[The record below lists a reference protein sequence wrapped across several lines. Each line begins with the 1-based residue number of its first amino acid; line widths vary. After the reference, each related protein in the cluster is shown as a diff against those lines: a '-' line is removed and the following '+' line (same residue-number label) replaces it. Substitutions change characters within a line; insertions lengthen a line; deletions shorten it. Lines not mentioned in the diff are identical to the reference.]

1 MDDALLA
8 KAIERFQR
16 HLDGVGDRWSAPTPC
31 ADWDVRTLANHV
43 VGELLWV
50 PPLLEGATIAEV
62 GDRFDGDVLGADP
75 QTTGREAAAGFL
87 AAAATP
93 GARERTVH
101 LSFGD
106 FPGGEYLGQVGSDVV
121 IHTWDLARA
130 LGDDDRLDP
139 DTLAFVDGFLTPQ
152 IDAWRAGGAFG
163 PAVPTSAP
171 VGSQERLL
179 AETGRDPGWERP
191 GS

>member
-8 KAIERFQR
+8 KAIERFQA
-16 HLDGVGDRWSAPTPC
+16 HLEGVGDRWSAPTPC

-62 GDRFDGDVLGADP
+62 GDRLEGDVLGSDP
-75 QTTGREAAAGFL
+75 AATGRAAGDAL
-87 AAAATP
+87 RAAAAAP
-93 GARERTVH
+93 GAQDRTVH

-106 FPGGEYLGQVGSDVV
+106 FPGQEYLGQVASDVV

-130 LGDDDRLDP
+130 LGADAGIDP
-139 DTLAFVDGFLTPQ
+139 DALAYVDGFLTPQ
-152 IDAWRAGGAFG
+152 IPLWRSAGAFG
-163 PAVPTSAP
+163 PAVPSTAP
-171 VGSQERLL
+171 AGSLDRLV
-179 AETGRDPGWERP
+179 AETGRDPAWRP